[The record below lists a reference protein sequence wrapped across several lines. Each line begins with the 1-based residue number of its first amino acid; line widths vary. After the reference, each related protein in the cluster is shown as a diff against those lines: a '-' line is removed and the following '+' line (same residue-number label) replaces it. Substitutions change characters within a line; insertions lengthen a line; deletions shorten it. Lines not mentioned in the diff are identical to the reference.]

1 MGSVILRRVLV
12 AIPVVFGITI
22 LLFVTLRVLPG
33 DPTESLLAE
42 VPVTTEVRQQLT
54 EQLGLNQPLFVQY
67 WNFLWNALQG
77 DLGRSFTTGQSVT
90 EMIMSQMPA
99 TIRLTIAGV
108 ILTAVFG
115 IGLGVLAAAYRDTWV
130 DSTIRIFSL
139 LGTGMPVFWTGSL
152 LLLVF
157 SFQLHIFPSTG
168 NDGFMHLVLPATAL
182 GFLSA
187 GLLTRLVR
195 NSMVDLFGESFVL
208 ALHAKGLSNR
218 VVTVRHVL
226 RNALIPVVTV
236 IGLQIGGLLSG
247 AVISEIVFSRQ
258 GLGRLLVTGINSQ
271 DFPVVQGTVLVIA
284 MIYVLV
290 NIVVDVSYAYIDP
303 RVRTAIARS

>member
-1 MGSVILRRVLV
+1 MGSVILKRVLV

-67 WNFLWNALQG
+67 WNFLWSALQG

-130 DSTIRIFSL
+130 DSAIRIFSL

-157 SFQLHIFPSTG
+157 SFQMHIFPSTG

-208 ALHAKGLSNR
+208 ALHAKGLSTR

-236 IGLQIGGLLSG
+236 IGLQVGGLLSG

-284 MIYVLV
+284 MIYVVV

>member
-1 MGSVILRRVLV
+1 MGSVILRRVLI
-12 AIPVVFGITI
+12 AIPVVFGITV
-22 LLFVTLRVLPG
+22 LLFFTLRVLPG
-33 DPTESLLAE
+33 DPAESLLAE
-42 VPVTTEVRQQLT
+42 VPVTTEVRQQLS
-54 EQLGLNQPLFVQY
+54 EQLGLDQPLWVQY
-67 WNFLWNALQG
+67 GQFVWNGLQG

-90 EMIMSQMPA
+90 EMISSQMPA

-108 ILTAVFG
+108 ALTAIFG
-115 IGLGVLAAAYRDTWV
+115 IGFGALAAAFRDTWV
-130 DSTIRIFSL
+130 DSTIRIVSL

-157 SFQLHIFPSTG
+157 SFQLSWFPSTG
-168 NDGFMHLVLPATAL
+168 NESLRHLVLPAIAL
-182 GFLSA
+182 GFLSS

-195 NSMVDLFGESFVL
+195 NSMVELNGESFVL
-208 ALHAKGLSNR
+208 ALYAKGLSTR

-258 GLGRLLVTGINSQ
+258 GLGRLLVTGINEQ

-284 MIYVLV
+284 LIYVGV
-290 NIVVDVSYAYIDP
+290 NILVDISYAYIDP
-303 RVRTAIARS
+303 RVRTAIAKS

>member
-1 MGSVILRRVLV
+1 MGSVILRRVLI
-12 AIPVVFGITI
+12 AIPVVFGITV
-22 LLFVTLRVLPG
+22 LLFFTLRVLPG
-33 DPTESLLAE
+33 DPAESLLAE
-42 VPVTTEVRQQLT
+42 VPVTTEVREQLSA
-54 EQLGLNQPLFVQY
+54 QLGLDQPLWVQY
-67 WNFLWNALQG
+67 GQFVWNGIQG

-90 EMIMSQMPA
+90 EMIASQMPA

-108 ILTAVFG
+108 ALTAIFG
-115 IGLGVLAAAYRDTWV
+115 IGFGVLAAAFRDTWV
-130 DSTIRIFSL
+130 DSTIRIISL

-157 SFQLHIFPSTG
+157 SFQLHWFPSTG
-168 NDGFMHLVLPATAL
+168 NASLKHLVLPAIAL
-182 GFLSA
+182 GFLSS

-195 NSMVDLFGESFVL
+195 NSMVELNGESFVL
-208 ALHAKGLSNR
+208 ALYAKGLTTR

-236 IGLQIGGLLSG
+236 IGLQVGGLLSG

-258 GLGRLLVTGINSQ
+258 GLGRLLVTGINDQ

-284 MIYVLV
+284 LIYVGV
-290 NIVVDVSYAYIDP
+290 NILVDISYAYIDP
-303 RVRTAIARS
+303 RVRTAIAKS

>member
-1 MGSVILRRVLV
+1 MGSVILRRVLI
-12 AIPVVFGITI
+12 AIPVVFGITV
-22 LLFVTLRVLPG
+22 LLFFTLRVLPG
-33 DPTESLLAE
+33 DPAESLLAE
-42 VPVTTEVRQQLT
+42 VPVTTEVREQLSA
-54 EQLGLNQPLFVQY
+54 QLGLDQPLWVQY
-67 WNFLWNALQG
+67 GQFLWNGIQG

-90 EMIMSQMPA
+90 EMIASQMPA

-108 ILTAVFG
+108 ALTAIFG
-115 IGLGVLAAAYRDTWV
+115 IGFGVLAAAFRDTWV
-130 DSTIRIFSL
+130 DSTIRIISL

-157 SFQLHIFPSTG
+157 SFQLHWFPSTG
-168 NDGFMHLVLPATAL
+168 NASLKHLVLPAIAL
-182 GFLSA
+182 GFLSS

-195 NSMVDLFGESFVL
+195 NSMVELNGESFVL
-208 ALHAKGLSNR
+208 ALYAKGLTKR

-236 IGLQIGGLLSG
+236 IGLQVGGLLSG

-258 GLGRLLVTGINSQ
+258 GLGRLLVTGINDQ

-284 MIYVLV
+284 LIYVGV
-290 NIVVDVSYAYIDP
+290 NILVDISYAYIDP
-303 RVRTAIARS
+303 RVRTAIAKS

>member
-1 MGSVILRRVLV
+1 MGSVILRRVLI
-12 AIPVVFGITI
+12 AIPVVFGITV

-33 DPTESLLAE
+33 DPTEALLAE

-54 EQLGLNQPLFVQY
+54 EQLGLNQPLLVQY
-67 WNFLWNALQG
+67 WNFIWHALQG
-77 DLGRSFTTGQSVT
+77 DLGRSFTTGQGVT
-90 EMIMSQMPA
+90 DMILSQLPA

-115 IGLGVLAAAYRDTWV
+115 IGFGVLAAAFRDTWV

-157 SFQLHIFPSTG
+157 SFQFHIFPSTG
-168 NDGFMHLVLPATAL
+168 NSGLSHLVLPAIAL

-195 NSMVDLFGESFVL
+195 NSMVELFGESFVL
-208 ALHAKGLSNR
+208 ALHAKGLSPR

-236 IGLQIGGLLSG
+236 IGLQVGGLLSG

-258 GLGRLLVTGINSQ
+258 GLGRLLVTGINGQ

-284 MIYVLV
+284 LIYVGV

-303 RVRTAIARS
+303 RVRTAIAQS